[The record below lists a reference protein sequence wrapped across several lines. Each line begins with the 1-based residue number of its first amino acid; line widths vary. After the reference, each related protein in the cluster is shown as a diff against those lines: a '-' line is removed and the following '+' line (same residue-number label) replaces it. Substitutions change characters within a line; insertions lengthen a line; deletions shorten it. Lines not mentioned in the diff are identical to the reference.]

1 MWMLIWKNISRR
13 RNQSVLTVTIT
24 MLTVLVFVMVLGV
37 FQTVNRGLQL
47 SRQRLGADAILV
59 PKYASA
65 TGGDLLFTAI
75 PENIYMSA
83 ETLEQARLLPG
94 VAAAT
99 PQFYSQTLDLSCCD
113 AGAQVRIVG
122 YDPDSDFI
130 LQPYLQL
137 EDRPA
142 PSADELIMGSC
153 FDSGFLDKRY
163 LLLGKGFQVV
173 NQLKPTGTGMDD
185 MYFVHMDTVRQ
196 LCLSNPYVSKD
207 WKDMDPYSVISVI
220 MVRLENGVNP
230 EDFQQQVDASG
241 INARCILTGATVSSL
256 QSQLSVTME
265 MMLLLWLASAL
276 IAGLS
281 LAGRFNALARER
293 KKEIGLLRAMGV
305 KKGQVFGLILGETCT
320 MALMGG
326 IVGSGFALICMEPV
340 ISMLK
345 DAFLLSPSVWNASM
359 SAFCAGCGVLLA
371 LTLGF
376 VSAIIPA
383 WKSAS
388 LDPQTAITQAEV
400 N

>member
-1 MWMLIWKNISRR
+1 MWMLIWKNIARR

-24 MLTVLVFVMVLGV
+24 LLTVMVFVMVLGV

-75 PENIYMSA
+75 PENIYMSV
-83 ETLEQARLLPG
+83 ETLEQARRLPG

-122 YDPDSDFI
+122 YEPETDFI
-130 LQPYLQL
+130 LKPYLQL
-137 EDRPA
+137 EERTA
-142 PSADELIMGSC
+142 PGADELIMGSNY
-153 FDSGFLDKRY
+153 DSGFLDKRY

-173 NQLKPTGTGMDD
+173 NQLQPTGTGMDD

-220 MVRLENGVNP
+220 MVRLEDGVNP
-230 EDFQQQVDASG
+230 EAFQQQVESSG
-241 INARCILTGATVSSL
+241 MDARCILTGDTISAL
-256 QSQLSVTME
+256 QGQLRVTMQV
-265 MMLLLWLASAL
+265 MFALWLASLL

-320 MALMGG
+320 MALLGG
-326 IVGSGFALICMEPV
+326 VLGSAAAMILMNPVIQALREAFKLSPAVWTTGLALLCALTGVALAGILGFAA
-340 ISMLK
+340 
-345 DAFLLSPSVWNASM
+345 AFL
-359 SAFCAGCGVLLA
+359 
-371 LTLGF
+371 
-376 VSAIIPA
+376 PA
-383 WKSAS
+383 YQSAS
-388 LDPQTAITQAEV
+388 LDPQTAITRGELG
-400 N
+400 

>member
-1 MWMLIWKNISRR
+1 MWMLIWKNIARR

-24 MLTVLVFVMVLGV
+24 LLTVMVFVMVLGV

-75 PENIYMSA
+75 PENIYMSV
-83 ETLEQARLLPG
+83 ETLEQARQLPG

-122 YDPDSDFI
+122 YDPETDFI
-130 LQPYLQL
+130 LKPYLQL
-137 EDRPA
+137 EGRPA
-142 PSADELIMGSC
+142 PGADELIMGSC
-153 FDSGFLDKRY
+153 FDSDFLDKRY

-173 NQLKPTGTGMDD
+173 NQLQPTGTGMDD

-207 WKDMDPYSVISVI
+207 WKDMDPYGVISVI
-220 MVRLENGVNP
+220 MVRLEDGVNP
-230 EDFQQQVDASG
+230 EAFQQQVESSG
-241 INARCILTGATVSSL
+241 MDARCVLTGDTISAL
-256 QSQLSVTME
+256 QGQLRVTMQV
-265 MMLLLWLASAL
+265 MFALWLASLL

-293 KKEIGLLRAMGV
+293 KKEIGLLRAIGV
-305 KKGQVFGLILGETCT
+305 KKHQVFGLIIGEACL
-320 MALMGG
+320 MAAMGG
-326 IVGSGFALICMEPV
+326 VAGSAAALICMNPAIEV
-340 ISMLK
+340 LT
-345 DAFLLSPSVWNASM
+345 DAFFLSATVWNWKLALGCGGAGVILACLLGFA
-359 SAFCAGCGVLLA
+359 SAFL
-371 LTLGF
+371 
-376 VSAIIPA
+376 PA
-383 WKSAS
+383 MRSAS
-388 LDPQTAITQAEV
+388 LDPQTAITQGEM

>member
-1 MWMLIWKNISRR
+1 MWMLIWKNIARR

-24 MLTVLVFVMVLGV
+24 LLTVMVFVMVLGV

-65 TGGDLLFTAI
+65 TGSDLLFTAI
-75 PENIYMSA
+75 PENIYMSV
-83 ETLEQARLLPG
+83 ETLEQARQLPG

-122 YDPDSDFI
+122 YEPETDFI
-130 LQPYLQL
+130 LKPYLQL
-137 EDRPA
+137 EGRPA
-142 PSADELIMGSC
+142 PGADELIMGSNY
-153 FDSGFLDKRY
+153 DSDFLDKRY

-173 NQLKPTGTGMDD
+173 NQLQPTGTGMDD

-207 WKDMDPYSVISVI
+207 WKDMDPYGVISVI
-220 MVRLENGVNP
+220 MVRLEDGVNP
-230 EDFQQQVDASG
+230 EAFQQQVESSG
-241 INARCILTGATVSSL
+241 MDARCILTGDTISAL
-256 QSQLSVTME
+256 QGQLRVTMQV
-265 MMLLLWLASAL
+265 MFALWLASLL

-305 KKGQVFGLILGETCT
+305 KKGRVFGLILGETCT
-320 MALMGG
+320 MALLGG
-326 IVGSGFALICMEPV
+326 VLGSAAAMVLMNPVIQALREAFKLSPAVWTPGLALLCALTGVALAGILGFAA
-340 ISMLK
+340 
-345 DAFLLSPSVWNASM
+345 AFV
-359 SAFCAGCGVLLA
+359 
-371 LTLGF
+371 
-376 VSAIIPA
+376 PA
-383 WKSAS
+383 YQSAS
-388 LDPQTAITQAEV
+388 LDPQTAITRGELG
-400 N
+400 